1 MNLKC
6 FLSAALL
13 IGCTSCVTAQF
24 KFDYD
29 PSIPVKIGNDTLAL
43 PWAGGL
49 NYVQLSSIDYDFDG
63 DMDLFVFDRSKD
75 NLRLFETVEQNG
87 EFSYRLVLNAS
98 NYFPPDLRNR
108 VALVD
113 YDGDGKNDIFT
124 YGIGGVKVYKNT
136 GNLTEGLQWQLIS
149 DLLYSDYFGNNTNLY
164 VSSSDIPAYID
175 VDNDSDLDI
184 LTFHIGGERV
194 EYHQNQSM
202 ELYGHNDSLI
212 FILKNECWGKFTEDP
227 NNNSIVLN
235 NPNNPCAFPN
245 IPDPQK
251 TDGTVALDSLQNPVR
266 HAGSTLLALDID
278 NSGVLDLILGDVA
291 HTNLVLLT
299 NGGTAP
305 NTNSAMISQ
314 DENFPSNTTPASMSI
329 FPASFYVDVDFD
341 GINDLLVGANAKG
354 VSQNQRSVL
363 FYKNLGAND
372 LPVFQFKTNAF
383 LQEEMIDAGTGSV
396 PVFVDQNGDGKS
408 DLLVANFFRY
418 KEPLSKESAFVSYRN
433 IGTAESPSFTFLDN
447 NYLNVSAQNYGLRTI
462 PTFGDLDGDGDQDL
476 ILGLENGTVVYQE
489 NTASSSTTAVFG
501 APQLNFTD
509 QAGSVIT
516 TGSYCFPQLF
526 DLDNDGLLDLILGKK
541 TGELMYYKNA
551 GTSSSPAFE
560 LITSNL
566 GGIDVSPSTPEGYA
580 APHFFRWNDT
590 TYLLLGSNTG
600 KLHFYNN
607 VDGNLADEN
616 TFALISD
623 NFRGINVEG
632 YSSCF
637 VNDINNNGKLD
648 LFVGGDLGGILHYE
662 HNPSSVLALTEV
674 ENSPAIWCYPNPVN
688 DHFFVQLETK
698 AVQSMSISLT
708 DVHGKEVFSTQTET
722 GENGIARIDCAL
734 SSGIY
739 YARISNQT
747 SAKTVVLK
755 LAIQP

>member
-87 EFSYRLVLNAS
+87 TFSYRLVLNAS

-194 EYHQNQSM
+194 EYHQNQSV

-251 TDGTVALDSLQNPVR
+251 TEGTAALDSLQNPVR

-372 LPVFQFKTNAF
+372 MPVFQFKTNAF

-396 PVFVDQNGDGKS
+396 PVFFDQNGDGKS

-526 DLDNDGLLDLILGKK
+526 DLDKDGLLDLILGKK
-541 TGELMYYKNA
+541 TGELMYYKNT

-607 VDGNLADEN
+607 VDGNLADGN

-662 HNPSSVLALTEV
+662 HNPSSVLALTDV

-698 AVQSMSISLT
+698 TVQSMSISLT

-722 GENGIARIDCAL
+722 GENGAARIDCAL
-734 SSGIY
+734 ASGIY
-739 YARISNQT
+739 YARITNQN
-747 SAKTVVLK
+747 SGKTVVLK